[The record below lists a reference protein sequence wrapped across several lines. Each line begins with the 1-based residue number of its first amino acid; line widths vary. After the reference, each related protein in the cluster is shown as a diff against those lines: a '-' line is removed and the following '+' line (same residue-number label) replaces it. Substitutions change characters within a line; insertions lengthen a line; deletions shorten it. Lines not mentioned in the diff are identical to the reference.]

1 MNGAAAKRLVRLGG
15 GTRTNRALYEQDPE
29 TVLSDFTVKA
39 AGSFAIVPLS
49 IGAIFGAADPVT
61 DTFCPTC
68 LLRSTAVLDSV
79 SVVDIME
86 SFFIVSIAI
95 SFFVEGS
102 FIECAPVASVGAT
115 A

>member
-1 MNGAAAKRLVRLGG
+1 MAPTRSASVRLGG
-15 GTRTNRALYEQDPE
+15 GTHTNRALYEQGPE

-61 DTFCPTC
+61 DTFCPMC

-86 SFFIVSIAI
+86 SFFIVFIAI

-102 FIECAPVASVGAT
+102 FIEFAPMASVAAT

>member
-1 MNGAAAKRLVRLGG
+1 MVPHKPPAPP
-15 GTRTNRALYEQDPE
+15 YEQDPE
-29 TVLSDFTVKA
+29 TVLRDFTVKA
-39 AGSFAIVPLS
+39 AGSFAITPRS
-49 IGAIFGAADPVT
+49 IGTIFGAIEPVT

-86 SFFIVSIAI
+86 SFFIVSIAM

-102 FIECAPVASVGAT
+102 FIEFAPMASVAAT